1 MVKILGFKLIL
12 KIKFYKVKIYIYEYS
27 NFKFNIGNIPKIWNI
42 SYICI
47 MEIYDSSKIKR
58 AEKRHR
64 PGVSEQTGFPS
75 PATHYLEPTIDLHQ
89 ELITNS
95 DATFFIRVQGNAYE
109 KFNIYDKSVL
119 IIDRSLPPI
128 NNRLALVVNN
138 GEFKI
143 VRISPEPTDEI
154 TLWGVVTY
162 IINKV

>member
-1 MVKILGFKLIL
+1 
-12 KIKFYKVKIYIYEYS
+12 
-27 NFKFNIGNIPKIWNI
+27 
-42 SYICI
+42 
-47 MEIYDSSKIKR
+47 MEIYKSSKIKR

-109 KFNIYDKSVL
+109 KFEIYDNSVL
-119 IIDRSLPPI
+119 IIDRSLPPL
-128 NNRLALVVNN
+128 NNKLALVVEN

-143 VRISPEPTDEI
+143 VRIVSKKSSET
-154 TLWGVVTY
+154 TLWGVITY
-162 IINKV
+162 VIKKV